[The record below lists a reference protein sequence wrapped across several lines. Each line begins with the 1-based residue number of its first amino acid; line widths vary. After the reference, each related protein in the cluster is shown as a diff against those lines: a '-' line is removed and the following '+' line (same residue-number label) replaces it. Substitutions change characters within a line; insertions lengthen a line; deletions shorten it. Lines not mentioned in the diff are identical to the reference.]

1 MIQTVRIN
9 FLTSNNEAKY
19 EAILVGLD
27 LALALM
33 ATKVKVRSDSQLVA
47 GQIQWEYD
55 ARDECI
61 ACYFTLVDAQIEKLE
76 GWSIK
81 STIRLDKLWHIV
93 PIFKAI
99 IGPLW
104 RRM

>member
-47 GQIQWEYD
+47 GQIQ
-55 ARDECI
+55 
-61 ACYFTLVDAQIEKLE
+61 
-76 GWSIK
+76 
-81 STIRLDKLWHIV
+81 
-93 PIFKAI
+93 
-99 IGPLW
+99 
-104 RRM
+104 